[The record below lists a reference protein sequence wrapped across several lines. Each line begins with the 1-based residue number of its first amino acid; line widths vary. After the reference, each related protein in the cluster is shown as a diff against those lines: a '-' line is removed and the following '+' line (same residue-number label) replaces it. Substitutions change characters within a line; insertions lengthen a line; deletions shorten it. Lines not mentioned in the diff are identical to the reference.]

1 MVYIQFLDSN
11 SIISC
16 EVIPDGEHIVTLK
29 FYDAVIVD
37 TSGFEVYID
46 KEKEYNIGNY
56 STYTTIYR
64 NDETTSKDN
73 SYQLS
78 NDGSVYV
85 EQDAPQPPEIPEP
98 TLDEIKSSKISEMN
112 QAQQEIIRK
121 GVEVPLTDG
130 ITKRFTLKDQ
140 DQMSLMGLQTLAA
153 QGVDKIP
160 WHDADNAEHCK
171 YYSAEDM
178 SRIAGAALSFIS
190 YQVTYFRDLRIYI
203 NSMLDEESVR
213 LVAYGMY
220 IPQEYQSEVL
230 ADFYAAQSA

>member
-37 TSGFEVYID
+37 TSGFEVYLD

-64 NDETTSKDN
+64 NDDATAREN
-73 SYQLS
+73 GYQLS
-78 NDGSVYV
+78 NDGSIYEENELPVSP
-85 EQDAPQPPEIPEP
+85 APPEL
-98 TLDEIKSSKISEMN
+98 TLEEIKNNKIAEMN
-112 QAQQEIIRK
+112 RVQQEVIQN
-121 GVEVPLTDG
+121 GVEVSLSDG
-130 ITKRFTLKDQ
+130 TIERFSLKDQ
-140 DQMSLMGLQTLAA
+140 DQMSLMGLQTLAQ
-153 QGVDKIP
+153 QGLEKIP
-160 WHDADNAEHCK
+160 WHDSDNAEHCK
-171 YYSAEDM
+171 YYSAEDIN
-178 SRIAGAALSFIS
+178 RIAGAALSFIS

-203 NSMLDEESVR
+203 NSMLDTESVQT
-213 LVAYGMY
+213 VFYGMH

-230 ADFYAAQSA
+230 ADFYSAKNA